1 MQFDSLNCFTKQHF
15 FKIRIK
21 LSYRSISYVNSRFM
35 SCRLCNFSIWR
46 ISFRRVNF
54 SLLIL
59 WNILSNRL
67 KPSLQNKKKGLKDP
81 PMNHQSLV
89 VWRQVKNF
97 YLSIFSLIVNVKI
110 AQLFFADIYVLSSVF
125 FIIRAHSIECHKTKT
140 EESERLTR
148 KNHKK
153 PLNMS
158 LMIFQIGPR
167 QLAWGS
173 S

>member
-1 MQFDSLNCFTKQHF
+1 
-15 FKIRIK
+15 
-21 LSYRSISYVNSRFM
+21 M
-35 SCRLCNFSIWR
+35 SCRLCNFLIWR
-46 ISFRRVNF
+46 ISFRRINF
-54 SLLIL
+54 SLLICE
-59 WNILSNRL
+59 NILSNRL
-67 KPSLQNKKKGLKDP
+67 KPSLQNNKKGFDP
-81 PMNHQSLV
+81 PMNHQSQV
-89 VWRQVKNF
+89 VWRQVTNF

-125 FIIRAHSIECHKTKT
+125 FIIRAYSIECHKTKT

-167 QLAWGS
+167 QLA
-173 S
+173 

>member
-1 MQFDSLNCFTKQHF
+1 
-15 FKIRIK
+15 
-21 LSYRSISYVNSRFM
+21 
-35 SCRLCNFSIWR
+35 
-46 ISFRRVNF
+46 
-54 SLLIL
+54 
-59 WNILSNRL
+59 
-67 KPSLQNKKKGLKDP
+67 
-81 PMNHQSLV
+81 MNHQSQV

-148 KNHKK
+148 KNHKE

-167 QLAWGS
+167 
-173 S
+173 